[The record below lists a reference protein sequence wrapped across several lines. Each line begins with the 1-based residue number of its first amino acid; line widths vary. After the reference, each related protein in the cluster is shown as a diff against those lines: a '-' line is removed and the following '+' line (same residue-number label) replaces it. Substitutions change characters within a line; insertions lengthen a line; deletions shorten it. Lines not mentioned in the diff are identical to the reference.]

1 MRRSGF
7 AVAAL
12 ILSFCEAV
20 YLLPCATAVSATAD
34 PILNFTAGEV
44 NEGSIEY
51 GGIGRKFLYYVPN
64 DFNLKAKH
72 PLIFILHGFNQPVE
86 TIVSGY
92 SARQP
97 GPASVGIY
105 VFLLAHS
112 RKK

>member
-1 MRRSGF
+1 MHTLSGAMRRSGF

-44 NEGSIEY
+44 NEGS
-51 GGIGRKFLYYVPN
+51 

-97 GPASVGIY
+97 RAG
-105 VFLLAHS
+105 FRRNL
-112 RKK
+112 

>member
-1 MRRSGF
+1 MHTLSGAMRRSGF

-20 YLLPCATAVSATAD
+20 YLLPCATAD

-44 NEGSIEY
+44 NEGS
-51 GGIGRKFLYYVPN
+51 

-97 GPASVGIY
+97 RAG
-105 VFLLAHS
+105 FRRNL
-112 RKK
+112 